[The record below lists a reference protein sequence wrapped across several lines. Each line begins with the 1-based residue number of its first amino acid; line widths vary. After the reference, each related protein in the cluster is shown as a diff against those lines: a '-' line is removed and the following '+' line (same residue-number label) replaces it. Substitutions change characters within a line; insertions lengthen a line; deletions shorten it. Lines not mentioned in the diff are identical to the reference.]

1 MTQTGYI
8 DASSCANSVTGT
20 VLPRE
25 RIAHLSYG
33 RRLLRCGISNRLTT
47 AWGHSRR
54 FKREVGMT
62 ASPQLTDIPAVIGS
76 SESCPQGDIDLL
88 FAHLIGERVRNEQ
101 QRRFADMQD
110 HLKRAS
116 MA

>member
-1 MTQTGYI
+1 M
-8 DASSCANSVTGT
+8 S
-20 VLPRE
+20 LE
-25 RIAHLSYG
+25 
-33 RRLLRCGISNRLTT
+33 
-47 AWGHSRR
+47 GHSRR